1 MCAYSSLTYQK
12 NSSIR
17 KRPRQFGFGSV
28 GKTAIEFLGNQK
40 LRVMFYKKMFTFG
53 ALTIGHFGNDARKPY
68 SQKNK
73 QSFCFDRYDCTSGS
87 KKKKRLIL
95 RVTRIGTH

>member
-12 NSSIR
+12 DSSIR

-28 GKTAIEFLGNQK
+28 GKTAIKFLGNQK

-53 ALTIGHFGNDARKPY
+53 ALAIEHLGNKAKKPY

-73 QSFCFDRYDCTSGS
+73 QSFCFDRYDCTCGS
-87 KKKKRLIL
+87 KKKKKKGSYL
-95 RVTRIGTH
+95 G